1 MKVEGVWTEGEV
13 TKSTETEGVGTGT
26 GLEVTVPV
34 PLKWQSML

>member
-1 MKVEGVWTEGEV
+1 MKVEGFWTEGEV